1 MKHFPFGKY
10 EENGRQTTVGAIPFG
25 RPKQARRINLTATR
39 QTSNSSVGSIHE
51 SPARTL
57 RTNGTATCRNVR
69 PNKPSPAGEGGP
81 PNALRMAVDEV
92 LRSIRTARTA
102 GDKPPPYD
110 GKTPPPRMQVPPVP
124 PPTVRL
130 RRIISRFSLGKQI
143 TFPQE
148 IYHVLHAHISR
159 PVRQKN
165 QKYHCTV
172 GVFAGNIRLISEK
185 RVSVGERPT
194 DAFAEITY
202 PNKGDLTL

>member
-102 GDKPPPYD
+102 GDAPALRWKN
-110 GKTPPPRMQVPPVP
+110 TA
-124 PPTVRL
+124 PTATGDRT
-130 RRIISRFSLGKQI
+130 Q
-143 TFPQE
+143 
-148 IYHVLHAHISR
+148 HIFN
-159 PVRQKN
+159 KN
-165 QKYHCTV
+165 
-172 GVFAGNIRLISEK
+172 L
-185 RVSVGERPT
+185 
-194 DAFAEITY
+194 FAEQIYRTSSLL
-202 PNKGDLTL
+202 PSLFLPPADADTRPPQHRNSPMENHIALPKAKQNRLFRDGFG